1 VSAGPRP
8 RILVGAVVAGA
19 VVLAS
24 TVDPVVVLA
33 AASVVA
39 VTSSVLGWVQAG
51 QNGGRQ
57 NGK

>member
-1 VSAGPRP
+1 
-8 RILVGAVVAGA
+8 
-19 VVLAS
+19 
-24 TVDPVVVLA
+24 VLA